1 MNQDYRIIVQVEQGQ
16 GGSPRSSGTNRKTVP
31 SVGGN
36 KVSPLSMMRN
46 PMRASSSFAIGAKTT
61 AAVFFAGM
69 VANKAVTE
77 GMAISARLSGDPRG
91 QISWDNMKSELS
103 AMVNPFST
111 GIRAISSMATEY
123 KTNEAVSINR
133 ELYGVNDYR
142 KGTK

>member
-1 MNQDYRIIVQVEQGQ
+1 MNQDYRVIVQVEQGQ
-16 GGSPRSSGTNRKTVP
+16 GGSWRANGTDRKTVP

-36 KVSPLSMMRN
+36 KVSPLSMIRN
-46 PMRASSSFAIGAKTT
+46 PIRASSALATGAKTT
-61 AAVFFAGM
+61 AAIFFAGM

-77 GMAISARLSGDPRG
+77 GMAISARLSGDPMG
-91 QISWDNMKSELS
+91 QMAWNNMKNELS

-111 GIRAISSMATEY
+111 GIRAVSSMATEY

-133 ELYGVNDYR
+133 ELYGINDYR